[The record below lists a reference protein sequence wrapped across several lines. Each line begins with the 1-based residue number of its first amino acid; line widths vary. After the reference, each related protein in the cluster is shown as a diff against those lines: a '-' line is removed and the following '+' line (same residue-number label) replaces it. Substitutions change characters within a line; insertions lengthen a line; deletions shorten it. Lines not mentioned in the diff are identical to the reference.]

1 MNFSFS
7 SISVKRPVTTI
18 MLLMIVVLLGVTSVM
33 GIPMDLM
40 PEMEIPVA
48 IAMISYPNASPE
60 EVETMITRPVEAAL
74 ASCEGLK
81 SITSMTSAGSSVTMI
96 EFEMNTDMN
105 FATLDMREKIAMVEG
120 YLPENSTDP
129 MIMKLNLNSTPV
141 IQVYVSGDMPLDQL
155 YNRVQDSV
163 VSGFERASGV
173 ASVSVSGG
181 LEKEIAVILDQERLL
196 GYGLSMSTVAQML
209 AADNLNMPSGNVAKG
224 SKELI
229 VRTIG
234 EFDSIEDIKQYPMIL
249 ATGEVV
255 RLGDV
260 AHIVERYKEQ
270 DSISRID
277 GQTAIGVSMMKQSSA
292 NTVEVSKA
300 IRKALVT
307 LEKNNPDLSFTIGMD
322 QADFIQLAVSSVAQS
337 AITGGIL
344 AVVVVFLFLRNL
356 GSTAIIAISIPTS
369 FLATFILMK
378 YTGMTLNLLTLCGLT
393 LGVGML
399 VDNSIVVLENIYSMN
414 QRMKDSYHASIEGSK
429 QVFLSVA
436 ASTLTSVV
444 VYLPIALSTGYAGM
458 VFKDFSF
465 TIIFALLASL
475 VVSMTVVP
483 MLCSKILS
491 HDVHTEYLRIGKHHY
506 RYRFVPKFNRM
517 IEHVADWYG
526 QVITMALTKRKKVVI
541 SCILVFVISLSLV
554 LMVGA
559 ELLPESDQG
568 MITVSVEAPYG
579 ASLAARDAMVSEM
592 EAYLLTIPEVKHLTL
607 DVASSSLLGGQSTT
621 STLSVSLV
629 GKTERNRSTGE
640 IAKEIKQEF
649 SDIAGAEISVSETSM
664 TSMMTGGADIGLYIY
679 GDELEVLENV
689 GNDLIARLMDIDGIS
704 EASINVTE
712 GNPEIRVKL
721 NRSVASNFGITSYQ
735 LASALE
741 SSLSGSTAT
750 NLKVDG
756 NEIAINLSLND
767 TYGKTVDNMKQ
778 IMIPTPLGVSIPVGQ
793 IADFE
798 YDNSPTVINRQN
810 QVRVVT
816 LSAYVE
822 GRDLGSVSADVN
834 KVIQNYPFPEGYYYD
849 NGGAQEEMVDAFEQ
863 LGLALVVAIL
873 LVYMLLA
880 AQFESLVL
888 PLLVMVSVPFAM
900 SGAFLALFFAGMRLS
915 MISFTSLVIL
925 VGIVVNNAILLVEF
939 IKINSATMDRD
950 HAIVEAGRSRLR
962 PILMTSLTTIVGM
975 IPMSLGRG
983 DGGEILAPM
992 GVSIMGG
999 LVGSTVG
1006 ALLLVPVLYAWNDDR
1021 HNRRMAEKQKHAEE
1035 IAELEHLWDM
1045 EPAEER

>member
-40 PEMEIPVA
+40 PEMEISVA

-81 SITSMTSAGSSVTMI
+81 SLTSMVTAGSSITMI
-96 EFEMNTDMN
+96 EFEMDTEMN
-105 FATLDMREKIAMVEG
+105 FATLDMREKIAMIEG
-120 YLPENSTDP
+120 YLPENATDP

-181 LEKEIAVILDQERLL
+181 LEKEIAVTLDQERLL
-196 GYGLSMSTVAQML
+196 GYGLSLTTVAQML
-209 AADNLNMPSGNVAKG
+209 AADNLNMPSGNVEKG
-224 SKELI
+224 STELI

-234 EFDSIEDIKQYPMIL
+234 EFESVEDVKRYPMIL

-260 AHIVERYKEQ
+260 AHIEERYKEQ
-270 DSISRID
+270 ESISRID

-292 NTVEVSKA
+292 NTVEVSKT
-300 IRKALVT
+300 IRKTIET
-307 LEKNNPDLSFTIGMD
+307 LEKNNPDLTFTVGYD

-344 AVVVVFLFLRNL
+344 AIVVVFLFLRNL

-369 FLATFILMK
+369 FLATFVLMK

-414 QRMKDSYHASIEGSK
+414 QRLKDPHHAAIEGSK
-429 QVFLSVA
+429 QVFLSVT

-444 VYLPIALSTGYAGM
+444 VYLPIALSSGYAGM

-483 MLCSKILS
+483 MLCSKILTG
-491 HDVHTEYLRIGKHHY
+491 DVHTEYLRIGKKHY
-506 RYRFVPKFNRM
+506 RYRFVPKFSRM
-517 IEHVADWYG
+517 VDALTVWYG
-526 QVITMALTKRKKVVI
+526 EVITHALTQRKKTVI
-541 SCILVFVISLSLV
+541 SCVLIFVISLSLV

-568 MITVSVEAPYG
+568 MISVEVEAPYG
-579 ASLAARDAMVSEM
+579 TSIADRDAMVKEM

-607 DVASSSLLGGQSTT
+607 DVASSSMLGGQSTT

-629 GKTERNRSTGE
+629 GKTERDRSTAE
-640 IAKEIKQEF
+640 IAKEIKNEF
-649 SDIAGAEISVSETSM
+649 SDIAGAEVSVSETSM

-689 GNDLIARLMDIDGIS
+689 GNDLVARFMDIDGIS
-704 EASINVTE
+704 
-712 GNPEIRVKL
+712 
-721 NRSVASNFGITSYQ
+721 
-735 LASALE
+735 
-741 SSLSGSTAT
+741 
-750 NLKVDG
+750 
-756 NEIAINLSLND
+756 
-767 TYGKTVDNMKQ
+767 
-778 IMIPTPLGVSIPVGQ
+778 
-793 IADFE
+793 
-798 YDNSPTVINRQN
+798 
-810 QVRVVT
+810 
-816 LSAYVE
+816 
-822 GRDLGSVSADVN
+822 
-834 KVIQNYPFPEGYYYD
+834 
-849 NGGAQEEMVDAFEQ
+849 
-863 LGLALVVAIL
+863 
-873 LVYMLLA
+873 
-880 AQFESLVL
+880 
-888 PLLVMVSVPFAM
+888 
-900 SGAFLALFFAGMRLS
+900 
-915 MISFTSLVIL
+915 
-925 VGIVVNNAILLVEF
+925 
-939 IKINSATMDRD
+939 
-950 HAIVEAGRSRLR
+950 
-962 PILMTSLTTIVGM
+962 
-975 IPMSLGRG
+975 
-983 DGGEILAPM
+983 
-992 GVSIMGG
+992 
-999 LVGSTVG
+999 
-1006 ALLLVPVLYAWNDDR
+1006 
-1021 HNRRMAEKQKHAEE
+1021 
-1035 IAELEHLWDM
+1035 
-1045 EPAEER
+1045 

>member
-1 MNFSFS
+1 MNFS

-18 MLLMIVVLLGVTSVM
+18 MLLMIVVLLGVTSLM

-48 IAMISYPNASPE
+48 IAMISYPNASPQ
-60 EVETMITRPVEAAL
+60 EVETMITKPVEAAL

-81 SITSMTSAGSSVTMI
+81 NIVSMTMAGSSVTMI
-96 EFEMNTDMN
+96 EFEMDTDMN
-105 FATLDMREKIAMVEG
+105 FATLDMREKIALIEG
-120 YLPENSTDP
+120 YLPANATDP
-129 MIMKLNLNSTPV
+129 MIMKMNLNSTPV
-141 IQVYVSGDMPLDQL
+141 VQVYVSGDMALDQL
-155 YNRVQDSV
+155 YNRVEDSV
-163 VSGFERASGV
+163 VSAFERASGV

-181 LEKEIAVILDQERLL
+181 LETEIAVTLDQERLL
-196 GYGLSMSTVAQML
+196 GYGLSLSTISQML
-209 AADNLNMPSGNVAKG
+209 AADNLNMPSGNVEKG
-224 SKELI
+224 STELI

-234 EFDSIEDIKQYPMIL
+234 EFESVEDIKRYPMIL

-255 RLGDV
+255 RLGDI
-260 AHIVERYKEQ
+260 AHIEERYKDQ

-277 GQTAIGVSMMKQSSA
+277 GNTAIGVSIMKQSSA
-292 NTVEVSKA
+292 NTVEVSKS
-300 IRKALVT
+300 IRKAMAT
-307 LEKNNPDLSFTIGMD
+307 LEKTNPDLTFTIGMD
-322 QADFIQLAVSSVAQS
+322 QADFIQLAVSSVAES
-337 AITGGIL
+337 AVLGGIL
-344 AVVVVFLFLRNL
+344 AIVVVFLFLRNL
-356 GSTAIIAISIPTS
+356 GSTMIIAISIPTS
-369 FLATFILMK
+369 FLATFVLMN

-399 VDNSIVVLENIYSMN
+399 VDNSIVVLENVYSMN
-414 QRMKDSYHASIEGSK
+414 QTINDPYRASIEGSK
-429 QVFLSVA
+429 QVFLSVV

-444 VYLPIALSTGYAGM
+444 VYLPIALSDGYAGM
-458 VFKDFSF
+458 VFKDFCF

-483 MLCSKILS
+483 MLCSKILTRE
-491 HDVHTEYLRIGKHHY
+491 VHTDYMRIGKK
-506 RYRFVPKFNRM
+506 RYKFRFIPKFTKM
-517 IEHVADWYG
+517 IDALTVWYG
-526 QVITMALTKRKKVVI
+526 EVITGALQKRKKTIVTCMLIFVV
-541 SCILVFVISLSLV
+541 SLSLV

-568 MITVSVEAPYG
+568 MISISVEAPYG
-579 ASLAARDAMVSEM
+579 TSLEERNAMVSEM
-592 EAYLLTIPEVKHLTL
+592 EEYLLTIPEVKHLSV
-607 DVASSSLLGGQSTT
+607 DISSSSLLGGQSTT
-621 STLSVSLV
+621 STLSVTLT
-629 GKTERNRSTGE
+629 GKTERSRSTGE
-640 IAKEIKQEF
+640 IAKEIKREF
-649 SDIAGAEISVSETSM
+649 SDIAGADITVSETSM
-664 TSMMTGGADIGLYIY
+664 TSMMTGGASIGLYIY

-689 GNDLIARLMDIDGIS
+689 GNDLVSRFMEVDGIS
-704 EASINVTE
+704 EASIDVTE

-721 NRSVASNFGITSYQ
+721 NRSVASNFGITAYQ
-735 LASALE
+735 LANALE

-778 IMIPTPLGVSIPVGQ
+778 VMIPTPMGTTIPVGQ
-793 IADFE
+793 VADFE
-798 YDNSPTVINRQN
+798 FDNSPTVINRQN

-822 GRDLGSVSADVN
+822 GRDLGSVSADIN
-834 KVIQNYPFPEGYYYD
+834 KVIESYPFPEGYYYD
-849 NGGAQEEMVDAFEQ
+849 NGGQQEEMVDAFGQ
-863 LGLALVVAIL
+863 LGLALIVAIL

-888 PLLVMVSVPFAM
+888 PLIVMIAVPFAM

-925 VGIVVNNAILLVEF
+925 IGIVVNNAILLVEF
-939 IKINSATMDRD
+939 IKINSETMGRD
-950 HAIVEAGRSRLR
+950 EAIIEAGRSRLR

-999 LVGSTVG
+999 LVGSTIG

-1021 HNRRMAEKQKHAEE
+1021 HNRRMEEKKKHAEE
-1035 IAELEHLWDM
+1035 IAELERQWAM
-1045 EPAEER
+1045 ETETK

>member
-81 SITSMTSAGSSVTMI
+81 TVVSMTTAGSSITMI
-96 EFEMNTDMN
+96 EFEMDTDMN
-105 FATLDMREKIAMVEG
+105 FATLDMREKIAMIEG
-120 YLPENSTDP
+120 YLPDNATDP
-129 MIMKLNLNSTPV
+129 MIMKMNLNSTPV

-163 VSGFERASGV
+163 VPGFERASGV

-181 LEKEIAVILDQERLL
+181 LEKEIAVTLDQERLL
-196 GYGLSMSTVAQML
+196 GYGLSLSTVSQML
-209 AADNLNMPSGNVAKG
+209 AADNLNMPSGNVDKG
-224 SKELI
+224 STELI

-234 EFDSIEDIKQYPMIL
+234 EFESVEDVKRYPMIL

-260 AHIVERYKEQ
+260 AHIEERYKDQ

-300 IRKALVT
+300 IRKAMAN
-307 LEKNNPDLSFTIGMD
+307 LEKNNPDLTFTVGMD

-337 AITGGIL
+337 AVTGGIL
-344 AVVVVFLFLRNL
+344 AIVVVFLFLRNL
-356 GSTAIIAISIPTS
+356 GSTAIIAVSIPTS
-369 FLATFILMK
+369 FLATFVLMK

-414 QRMKDSYHASIEGSK
+414 QRVKDPYRASIEGSK

-444 VYLPIALSTGYAGM
+444 VYLPIALSSGYAGM
-458 VFKDFSF
+458 IFKDFSF

-483 MLCSKILS
+483 MLCSKILTG
-491 HDVHTEYLRIGKHHY
+491 DVHTDYLRIGKKHY
-506 RYRFVPKFNRM
+506 RYRLVPKFTR
-517 IEHVADWYG
+517 IVDQVTEWYG
-526 QVITMALTKRKKVVI
+526 QVITVALTKRKKVVI
-541 SCILVFVISLSLV
+541 SCVLVFVLSLSLV

-579 ASLAARDAMVSEM
+579 TPLAERDAMVTEM
-592 EAYLLTIPEVKHLTL
+592 EDYLLTIPEVKHITL
-607 DVASSSLLGGQSTT
+607 DIASSSLLGGQSTT
-621 STLSVSLV
+621 STLSVSLT
-629 GKTERNRSTGE
+629 GKTERSRSTGE

-649 SDIAGAEISVSETSM
+649 SDIAGADISVSETSM

-689 GNDLIARLMDIDGIS
+689 GNDLIDRFMEIDGIS
-704 EASINVTE
+704 EASIDVTE

-721 NRSVASNFGITSYQ
+721 NRSVASNFGITAYQ
-735 LASALE
+735 LANALE
-741 SSLSGSTAT
+741 TSLSGSTAT

-778 IMIPTPLGVSIPVGQ
+778 IMIPTPMGTSIPVGQ

-822 GRDLGSVSADVN
+822 GRDLGSVSTDVN
-834 KVIQNYPFPEGYYYD
+834 KVLKSYPFPEGYYYD
-849 NGGAQEEMVDAFEQ
+849 NGGAQEEMVDAFGQ
-863 LGLALVVAIL
+863 LALALVVAIL

-900 SGAFLALFFAGMRLS
+900 SGAFLALFFVGMRLS

-939 IKINSATMDRD
+939 IKINSKTMGRD
-950 HAIVEAGRSRLR
+950 EAIVKAGTSRLR

-1035 IAELEHLWDM
+1035 IAELERQWAM
-1045 EPAEER
+1045 ENPQ